1 MPTKDSKTK
10 KTTRCPA
17 GSRRNADSGKCV
29 EKTNVNTV
37 KKSKT
42 IKKSKTVKK
51 AAPSKK
57 SNTVKKEAPSKK
69 KVKKSSSVLPKE
81 VKDEIKKLETFR
93 SVYEEEKNG
102 LISNVRD
109 GHKKGTLN
117 KLFTS
122 AKSALGGLLR
132 LARSPYFIM
141 LICVALAYYTGMSPA
156 AGKTMAVN
164 AFNTLQQSSLG
175 SYVASSAA
183 TIPAKY
189 ASVKAFVDATWR
201 ELWMYKGV
209 GRLFNTMNDFMGQA
223 GVLLQTSR
231 SALGLRWTAMLTGI
245 QTVYGKIMKY
255 ASSYLPIA
263 SKSLSSLST
272 TVSGY
277 TSPLVSGAKKMIWG
291 SPDVSSVPMSTALT
305 VYKGGFSPSTSDFSP
320 LPTTGFSP
328 MSMSTRLGSYL
339 TKSSGL
345 TQGEALGWVAGST
358 LLGRMRG
365 YGQGKRAALASQK
378 AKSKGTKSKK

>member
-17 GSRRNADSGKCV
+17 GSRRNVDSGKCV

-37 KKSKT
+37 
-42 IKKSKTVKK
+42 KKSKTVKK

-141 LICVALAYYTGMSPA
+141 LICVALAYYTGMSPT

-175 SYVASSAA
+175 SYVASSAS
-183 TIPAKY
+183 TIPVKY

-223 GVLLQTSR
+223 GVLLHTSR

-245 QTVYGKIMKY
+245 QTVYGNIMNY
-255 ASSYLPIA
+255 AVSYLPIA

-291 SPDVSSVPMSTALT
+291 SPDVSSVPMSTA
-305 VYKGGFSPSTSDFSP
+305 DFSP
-320 LPTTGFSP
+320 LPTTGVSP
-328 MSMSTRLGSYL
+328 MPMSIKRYL
-339 TKSSGL
+339 SSPSPL
-345 TQGEALGWVAGST
+345 TQGTTLGRIAGST

>member
-37 KKSKT
+37 KKEAPS
-42 IKKSKTVKK
+42 KKSDTVKKEAPSKKSDTVKKEAPSKKSDTIKK

-57 SNTVKKEAPSKK
+57 SDTVKKAAPSKK

-81 VKDEIKKLETFR
+81 VKDEIKKLETFYD
-93 SVYEEEKNG
+93 VYEEEKSG

-132 LARSPYFIM
+132 LVRSPYFIM
-141 LICVALAYYTGMSPA
+141 LICVALAYYTGMSPT

-183 TIPAKY
+183 TIPSKY
-189 ASVKAFVDATWR
+189 ASAKAFVDATWR

-209 GRLFNTMNDFMGQA
+209 GRLFNTMNDFMAQIGD
-223 GVLLQTSR
+223 LLQTSR
-231 SALGLRWTAMLTGI
+231 SKLGIRWTTMLTGI
-245 QTVYGKIMKY
+245 QTVYGKIMENAK
-255 ASSYLPIA
+255 SYLPLVQR
-263 SKSLSSLST
+263 SLSSLYTKATSST
-272 TVSGY
+272 LGPVYTSRVPSSMTSIGSTVGSTVS
-277 TSPLVSGAKKMIWG
+277 SA
-291 SPDVSSVPMSTALT
+291 A
-305 VYKGGFSPSTSDFSP
+305 
-320 LPTTGFSP
+320 TGIK
-328 MSMSTRLGSYL
+328 SYL
-339 TKSSGL
+339 SAPSSFTKGK
-345 TQGEALGWVAGST
+345 TLGWVAGST
-358 LLGRMRG
+358 LYGSMRG
-365 YGQGKRAALASQK
+365 YDQGKRAALASQQ

>member
-175 SYVASSAA
+175 SYFASSAA

-189 ASVKAFVDATWR
+189 VSVKAFVDATWR

-255 ASSYLPIA
+255 ASSYLPLIQ
-263 SKSLSSLST
+263 SSLSSLYTKATSST
-272 TVSGY
+272 LGPVYTSRVPSSVTSFGSTVGSTVS
-277 TSPLVSGAKKMIWG
+277 SAASGIKNY
-291 SPDVSSVPMSTALT
+291 MS
-305 VYKGGFSPSTSDFSP
+305 SPSP
-320 LPTTGFSP
+320 
-328 MSMSTRLGSYL
+328 
-339 TKSSGL
+339 L
-345 TQGEALGWVAGST
+345 TQGTTLGWVAGST
-358 LLGRMRG
+358 ILGRMRG